1 MLVFWAVIAIVVLV
15 SALLIYMEHEWGFL
29 FGGATAIIL
38 VISYISTGLVMRS
51 PLVVLL
57 PQGSNSQFDAFAV
70 TAVVLLVLGLIV
82 IAYLA
87 GRRSA
92 ERKRPNGPRAG

>member
-1 MLVFWAVIAIVVLV
+1 MLIVWAIIAVVVLV

-29 FGGATAIIL
+29 LGGYTAVIL
-38 VISYISTGLVMRS
+38 VMSYFSTGLVMRS
-51 PLVVLL
+51 PLVALL

-70 TAVVLLVLGLIV
+70 TAVVLLALGLIV

-92 ERKRPNGPRAG
+92 ARKKP

>member
-1 MLVFWAVIAIVVLV
+1 
-15 SALLIYMEHEWGFL
+15 
-29 FGGATAIIL
+29 
-38 VISYISTGLVMRS
+38 
-51 PLVVLL
+51 LL

-70 TAVVLLVLGLIV
+70 TAVVLLALGLIV

-92 ERKRPNGPRAG
+92 ARKKP